1 MSQQKQ
7 ATYRPP
13 AVSIVLAG
21 CSSMTAVY
29 SARYTQLPPELTAL
43 LSLFLYV
50 AAIFFVIRA
59 SSDWMKASHVKR
71 RIRAM
76 KDLTRRHGSAR
87 LADADD
93 IESAG
98 LFAKEGI
105 FLGSFGEGRKA
116 RDIRYDQDC
125 SVNIVSPPGG
135 SKSLAIAVNTLITDL
150 GHSRIVNDVSGEL
163 YCLTHEHLR
172 KHHNVHVITPWP
184 EELSK
189 RLGTKIED
197 SGWNLFYDFEPNQPS
212 HAVRSYVQS
221 KVELILP
228 RKGQNASDEKSNFFR
243 LRGRELLEF
252 LCLYLIWKEC
262 SPTLPAMRSLLME
275 GTDSLQSRLNEAC
288 QSDVFGG
295 ALRETANSLLSTMV
309 SSPEQFSGYLGVAEN
324 ALSIYD
330 VGSHMGI
337 HCAKSFDP
345 RKLKDDG
352 RPTTVFVIY
361 PVEKTRTHQPALNA
375 TFSSL
380 IEAVIA
386 DSRPKRVTA
395 ILDEVAAC
403 GKLDLCSWLNI
414 GRKSGLRVLALWQ
427 DLLGGQAVAVYGQS
441 EMKQII
447 AAAEI
452 TAAFNVTSQ
461 ETLELLSK
469 MTGTVALESASLTD
483 RSRWNDPLSET
494 TLSRSHQNRPL
505 MHPDEIR
512 RMASDEMLI
521 FKGNSPVIKAKKV
534 PFYERP
540 AFKRLCGDNPYYA
553 G

>member
-1 MSQQKQ
+1 MKERKPS
-7 ATYRPP
+7 YRPP
-13 AVSIVLAG
+13 IVSFAFAVCFGAAGAGALDLGRWFRSETIEWIRLALFVLAIKFLVR
-21 CSSMTAVY
+21 SFHDLAK
-29 SARYTQLPPELTAL
+29 
-43 LSLFLYV
+43 LSHE
-50 AAIFFVIRA
+50 RHR
-59 SSDWMKASHVKR
+59 SR
-71 RIRAM
+71 TM

-105 FLGSFGEGRKA
+105 FLGSFGEGRKT

-172 KHHNVHVITPWP
+172 KHQNVHVITPWP

-197 SGWNLFYDFEPNQPS
+197 SGWNLFYDFEPDQPS
-212 HAVRSYVQS
+212 HTVRSYIQS
-221 KVELILP
+221 KVQIVLP
-228 RKGQNASDEKSNFFR
+228 REQREKTDKNSLFFE
-243 LRGRELLEF
+243 LRGRDLIEF
-252 LCLYLIWKEC
+252 LCFYLIWKEC

-275 GTDSLQSRLNEAC
+275 GYQSLQSRLNEATS
-288 QSDVFGG
+288 SDAFGG
-295 ALRETANSLLSTMV
+295 TLQEAANSLYSTMV
-309 SSPEQFSGYLGVAEN
+309 SASDQFGGYLGVAEN

-330 VGSHMGI
+330 VGSNFNA
-337 HCAKSFDP
+337 HCGKSFDP
-345 RKLKDDG
+345 RTLKDDD
-352 RPTTVFVIY
+352 RRTTVFVIY
-361 PVEKTRTHQPALNA
+361 PVERARTHQPALNA
-375 TFSSL
+375 TFSTL

-403 GKLDLCSWLNI
+403 GRLDLTSWLNT
-414 GRKSGLRVLALWQ
+414 GRKSGLRILALWQ
-427 DLLGGQAVAVYGQS
+427 DLLGGQAEAVYGKS

-540 AFKRLCGDNPYYA
+540 AFKRLCGDNPYFA